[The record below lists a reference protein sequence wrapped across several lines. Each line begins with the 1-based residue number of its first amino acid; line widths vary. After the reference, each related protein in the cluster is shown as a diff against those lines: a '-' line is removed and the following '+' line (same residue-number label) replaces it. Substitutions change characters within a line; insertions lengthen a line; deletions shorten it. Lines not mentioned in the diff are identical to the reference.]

1 LSPIAIN
8 QRQGIYQALNQQ
20 IKQQIKQQK
29 MSQESEIYLGYK
41 SKQAKNVDKP
51 DSTICEAVSPTMRDK
66 SFRIAFL
73 KLTNRPIPKDKILR
87 FQ

>member
-8 QRQGIYQALNQQ
+8 QRQGIYQALN
-20 IKQQIKQQK
+20 QQIKQQK

-41 SKQAKNVDKP
+41 SKQAKNIDKAA
-51 DSTICEAVSPTMRDK
+51 ST
-66 SFRIAFL
+66 IAFL